1 MNAGEPI
8 RKFRPPMGDVM
19 LRVSMRRFTR
29 DRRGN
34 VAMIFAL
41 SIIPIIFLAGMGLDF
56 ATATQKRVKLNAAAD
71 AAALAAVAPGMMN
84 QPDASASSVAQKMFT
99 AQAATVTQLNVAA
112 TQPTVVITHTGL
124 ARNVNVSYTA
134 NSVNAFPNVLGLLTG
149 GTAQQYWPISGSSQ
163 ASSSIPPDINFY
175 LLLDNSPSMALAATT
190 AGITTMNNNTT
201 AQGGCAFGCHET
213 NPTSSDV
220 AGNPY
225 VSGNSGPQIDNYTLA
240 QNLGVVLR
248 IQNVASA
255 TSALMVS
262 AQQYQTTNSQFNV
275 ALKMAIFTFANAG
288 IDPVFPSGCTA
299 TSCTPSNNLSAAGT
313 AASGVDVI
321 EVCSN
326 NYLGP
331 YDSATK
337 SCTNNNNDEDTEF
350 DTAMSQMNTLMPNPG
365 TGASN
370 STPQEVLFIVT
381 DGVED
386 KQLADAWQTICKETE
401 TGSRCQQEFDTQLCT
416 QIKNRG
422 IFIAILYTVYEPLPA
437 TGNGSNTWYNSYV
450 APYQTNIGPNLQ
462 SCASPGLYFAVTT
475 DQDITAA
482 MKSLFQASVAT
493 ARLTQ

>member
-1 MNAGEPI
+1 MKIQNFGTAN
-8 RKFRPPMGDVM
+8 RVKVM
-19 LRVSMRRFTR
+19 LGDLTSRLCRNR
-29 DRRGN
+29 DGN

-41 SIIPIIFLAGMGLDF
+41 SIIPIIFFAGMGLDF
-56 ATATQKRVKLNAAAD
+56 AAATQKRVKLNAAAD

-84 QPDASASSVAQKMFT
+84 QSDASAIAAAQNMFT
-99 AQAATVTQLNVAA
+99 AQSATVPQLNIDPS
-112 TQPTVVITHTGL
+112 QPTVTVTHTGL
-124 ARNVNVSYTA
+124 ARNVNVTYTA
-134 NSVNAFPNVLGLLTG
+134 NSINAFPNVLGLLTG
-149 GTAQQYWPISGSSQ
+149 GTAQQYWPIGGSAQ
-163 ASSSIPPDINFY
+163 TSSTIPPNMNFY

-213 NPTSSDV
+213 NPTASDV
-220 AGNPY
+220 AGNPF
-225 VSGNSGPQIDNYTLA
+225 VSGNSGPRIDNYTLA

-248 IQNVASA
+248 IQNVAAA
-255 TSALMVS
+255 TSSLMTS

-275 ALKMAIFTFANAG
+275 AYKMAIFTFADAG
-288 IDPVFPSGCTA
+288 IDPVFPAGCSTS
-299 TSCTPSNNLSAAGT
+299 SCTPSNNLSAAGT
-313 AASGVDVI
+313 AASAVDVI
-321 EVCSN
+321 LVCSN

-331 YDSATK
+331 YQNGA
-337 SCTNNNNDEDTEF
+337 CQNNNSDQDTEF

-365 TGASN
+365 TGAAN

-386 KQLADAWQTICKETE
+386 KKLSDTWQTICKETE

-416 QIKNRG
+416 TIKNRG

-437 TGNGSNTWYNSYV
+437 SGNGSNSWYNSYV
-450 APYQTNIGPNLQ
+450 APYQTKIGPNLQ

-475 DQDITAA
+475 DQDITTA
-482 MKSLFQASVAT
+482 MTALFQASVAT

>member
-1 MNAGEPI
+1 MNASVPI
-8 RKFRPPMGDVM
+8 RKFRSPMGEVM
-19 LRVSMRRFTR
+19 LRVSMRRFSR

-41 SIIPIIFLAGMGLDF
+41 SIIPIIFFAGMGLDF
-56 ATATQKRVKLNAAAD
+56 AAATQKRVKLNAAAD

-84 QPDASASSVAQKMFT
+84 QSDASAIAAAQNMFT
-99 AQAATVTQLNVAA
+99 AQAATVPQLNIDPS
-112 TQPTVVITHTGL
+112 QPTVTVTHTGL

-134 NSVNAFPNVLGLLTG
+134 NSVNAFPNVLGLLNG
-149 GTAQQYWPISGSSQ
+149 GTAQQYWPISGSAQ
-163 ASSSIPPDINFY
+163 TSSTIPPNINFY

-220 AGNPY
+220 AGNPF
-225 VSGNSGPQIDNYTLA
+225 VSGNSGPRIDNYTLA
-240 QNLGVVLR
+240 QNLGVMLR
-248 IQNVASA
+248 IQNVAGA
-255 TSALMVS
+255 TSSLMTS
-262 AQQYQTTNSQFNV
+262 AQQYQTTNSQYNV
-275 ALKMAIFTFANAG
+275 AYNMAIFTFANAG
-288 IDPVFPSGCTA
+288 IDPVFPAGCSTS
-299 TSCTPSNNLSAAGT
+299 SCTPSNNLSAAGT
-313 AASGVDVI
+313 AASAVDVI
-321 EVCSN
+321 LVCSN

-331 YDSATK
+331 YQNGA
-337 SCTNNNNDEDTEF
+337 CQNNNSDEDTEF
-350 DTAMSQMNTLMPNPG
+350 DEAMSQMNTLMPNPG
-365 TGASN
+365 TGLAN

-386 KQLADAWQTICKETE
+386 KKLSDTWQTICKETE

-416 QIKNRG
+416 TIKNRG

-437 TGNGSNTWYNSYV
+437 SGNGSNSWYNSYV
-450 APYQTNIGPNLQ
+450 APYQTKIGPNLQ

-475 DQDITAA
+475 DQDIATA
-482 MKSLFQASVAT
+482 MKALFQASVNT

>member
-1 MNAGEPI
+1 ML
-8 RKFRPPMGDVM
+8 GD
-19 LRVSMRRFTR
+19 LTGRLCRNH
-29 DRRGN
+29 DGN

-41 SIIPIIFLAGMGLDF
+41 SIIPIIFFAGMGLDF
-56 ATATQKRVKLNAAAD
+56 AAATQKRVKLNAAAD
-71 AAALAAVAPGMMN
+71 AAALAAVAPGMIN
-84 QPDASASSVAQKMFT
+84 QSDASAISAAQNMFT
-99 AQAATVTQLNVAA
+99 AQAATVPQLNIAPS
-112 TQPTVVITHTGL
+112 QPTVTVTHTGL

-149 GTAQQYWPISGSSQ
+149 GTAQQYWPISGSAQ
-163 ASSSIPPDINFY
+163 TSSTIPPNMNFY

-220 AGNPY
+220 AGNPF
-225 VSGNSGPQIDNYTLA
+225 VSGNSGPRIDNYTLA
-240 QNLGVVLR
+240 QNLGVTLR
-248 IQNVASA
+248 IQNVAAA
-255 TSALMVS
+255 TQSLMTS

-275 ALKMAIFTFANAG
+275 TYRMAISTFANNG
-288 IDPVFPSGCTA
+288 IVPIFPPGCSTS
-299 TSCTPSNNLSAAGT
+299 SCTPSTNLSAAGT
-313 AASGVDVI
+313 AASAVDVI
-321 EVCSN
+321 MVCSN

-331 YDSATK
+331 YQNGA
-337 SCTNNNNDEDTEF
+337 CQNNNSDQDTEF
-350 DTAMSQMNTLMPNPG
+350 DTAMSQMNTMMPNPG
-365 TGASN
+365 TGAAN

-386 KQLADAWQTICKETE
+386 KKLSNSWQTTCKETE

-416 QIKNRG
+416 TIKNRG

-437 TGNGSNTWYNSYV
+437 SGNGSNSWYNSYV
-450 APYQTNIGPNLQ
+450 APYQSKIGPNLQ

-475 DQDITAA
+475 DQDITTA
-482 MKSLFQASVAT
+482 MTALFQASVAT

>member
-1 MNAGEPI
+1 MNASVPI
-8 RKFRPPMGDVM
+8 RKFRSPMGEVM
-19 LRVSMRRFTR
+19 LRVWMRRFSR

-41 SIIPIIFLAGMGLDF
+41 SIIPIIFFAGMGLDF
-56 ATATQKRVKLNAAAD
+56 AAATQKRVKLNAAAD
-71 AAALAAVAPGMMN
+71 SAALAAVAPGMMS
-84 QPDASASSVAQKMFT
+84 QSDASATTAAQNMFT
-99 AQAATVTQLNVAA
+99 AQAAAMPQLNIDSSQPIVA
-112 TQPTVVITHTGL
+112 ITHTGL

-163 ASSSIPPDINFY
+163 SSSTIPPNINFY

-220 AGNPY
+220 AGNPF

-240 QNLGVVLR
+240 HNLGVVLR

-255 TSALMVS
+255 TQSLMGS
-262 AQQYQTTNSQFNV
+262 AQKYQTTNSAYNV
-275 ALKMAIFTFANAG
+275 AYNMAIFTFANDG
-288 IDPVFPSGCTA
+288 IVPVFPPGCT
-299 TSCTPSNNLSAAGT
+299 TSSCTPSNNLSAAGT
-313 AASGVDVI
+313 AGGAVDVI

-331 YDSATK
+331 YDSRTA
-337 SCTNNNNDEDTEF
+337 SCTNNNSDEDTEF

-365 TGASN
+365 TGLAN

-386 KQLADAWQTICKETE
+386 KKLSDSWQTTCKETE

-416 QIKNRG
+416 TIKNRG

-437 TGNGSNTWYNSYV
+437 TGNGSNSWYNSYV
-450 APYQTNIGPNLQ
+450 APYQNKIGSNLQ
-462 SCASPGLYFAVTT
+462 SCATPGLYFAVTT

-482 MKSLFQASVAT
+482 MTALFQASVNT

>member
-1 MNAGEPI
+1 
-8 RKFRPPMGDVM
+8 
-19 LRVSMRRFTR
+19 MRWFSR

-99 AQAATVTQLNVAA
+99 AQAATVPQLNVSA
-112 TQPTVVITHTGL
+112 TQPTVTITHTGL

-134 NSVNAFPNVLGLLTG
+134 NSINAFPNVLGLLTG
-149 GTAQQYWPISGSSQ
+149 GTAQQYWSISGSSQ
-163 ASSSIPPDINFY
+163 ASSTIPPDINFY

-190 AGITTMNNNTT
+190 DGINTMNSNTT

-220 AGNPY
+220 AGNPT
-225 VSGNSGPQIDNYTLA
+225 VSGKQIDNYTLA
-240 QNLGVVLR
+240 KNLGVTLR

-255 TSALMVS
+255 TSALMVT
-262 AQQYQTTNSQFNV
+262 AQQYQTNNSQFNV

-288 IDPVFPSGCTA
+288 IDPVFPSSCSTS
-299 TSCTPSNNLSAAGT
+299 SCTPSNNLSAAGT

-321 EVCSN
+321 VVCSN

-331 YDSATK
+331 YQNG
-337 SCTNNNNDEDTEF
+337 SCQNNNNDEDTEF

-386 KQLADAWQTICKETE
+386 KQLSDTWQTVCKETE

-416 QIKNRG
+416 TIKNRG
-422 IFIAILYTVYEPLPA
+422 VFIAILYTVYEPLPA

-450 APYQTNIGPNLQ
+450 APYQSNIGPNLQ

-482 MKSLFQASVAT
+482 MQNLFKASVLT

>member
-1 MNAGEPI
+1 
-8 RKFRPPMGDVM
+8 M
-19 LRVSMRRFTR
+19 LAYLTGRLCRNR
-29 DRRGN
+29 DGN

-41 SIIPIIFLAGMGLDF
+41 SIIPIIFFAGMGLDF
-56 ATATQKRVKLNAAAD
+56 AAATQKRVKLNAAAD

-84 QPDASASSVAQKMFT
+84 QPDASASTAAQKMFT
-99 AQAATVTQLNVAA
+99 AQAATVAQLNID
-112 TQPTVVITHTGL
+112 TSQPTVTITHTGL

-134 NSVNAFPNVLGLLTG
+134 NSINAFPNVLGLLTG

-163 ASSSIPPDINFY
+163 TSSTIPPNMNFY

-190 AGITTMNNNTT
+190 AGITTMNNHTT

-220 AGNPY
+220 AGNPF

-240 QNLGVVLR
+240 KNLGVVLR

-255 TSALMVS
+255 TSALMTS
-262 AQQYQTTNSQFNV
+262 AQQYQTSNSQFNV
-275 ALKMAIFTFANAG
+275 AYKMAIFTFANAG
-288 IDPVFPSGCTA
+288 IVPVFPTSCT
-299 TSCTPSNNLSAAGT
+299 TTTCTPSNNLSAAGT
-313 AASGVDVI
+313 AASAVDVI

-331 YDSATK
+331 YDSRTA
-337 SCTNNNNDEDTEF
+337 SCTNDNSDEDTEF
-350 DTAMSQMNTLMPNPG
+350 DTAMNQMNTLMPDPG

-386 KQLADAWQTICKETE
+386 KALPDSLQTRCSETE

-416 QIKNRG
+416 TIKNRG

-450 APYQTNIGPNLQ
+450 APYQTKIGSNLQ

-475 DQDITAA
+475 DQDISTAMTA
-482 MKSLFQASVAT
+482 LFQASVAT

>member
-1 MNAGEPI
+1 ML
-8 RKFRPPMGDVM
+8 GD
-19 LRVSMRRFTR
+19 LTGRLCRNH
-29 DRRGN
+29 DGN

-41 SIIPIIFLAGMGLDF
+41 SIIPIIFFAGMGLDF
-56 ATATQKRVKLNAAAD
+56 AAATQKRVKLNAAAD

-84 QPDASASSVAQKMFT
+84 QSDASAIAAAQNMFT
-99 AQAATVTQLNVAA
+99 AQAATVPQLNIAPS
-112 TQPTVVITHTGL
+112 QPTVTVTHTGL

-149 GTAQQYWPISGSSQ
+149 GTAQQYWPISGSAQ
-163 ASSSIPPDINFY
+163 TSSTIPPNMNFY

-213 NPTSSDV
+213 NPTASDV
-220 AGNPY
+220 AGNPF
-225 VSGNSGPQIDNYTLA
+225 VSGNSGPRIDNYTLA
-240 QNLGVVLR
+240 QNLGVTLR
-248 IQNVASA
+248 IQNVAAA
-255 TSALMVS
+255 TQSLMTS

-275 ALKMAIFTFANAG
+275 TYRMAISTFANNG
-288 IDPVFPSGCTA
+288 IVPIFPPGCSTS
-299 TSCTPSNNLSAAGT
+299 SCTPSTNLSAAGT
-313 AASGVDVI
+313 AASAVDVI
-321 EVCSN
+321 MVCSN

-331 YDSATK
+331 YQNGA
-337 SCTNNNNDEDTEF
+337 CQNNNSDQDTEF
-350 DTAMSQMNTLMPNPG
+350 DTAMSQMNTMMPNPG
-365 TGASN
+365 TGAAN

-386 KQLADAWQTICKETE
+386 KKLSDSWQTTCKETE

-416 QIKNRG
+416 TIKNRG

-437 TGNGSNTWYNSYV
+437 SGNGSNSWYNSYV
-450 APYQTNIGPNLQ
+450 APYQSKIGPNLQ

-475 DQDITAA
+475 DQDITTA
-482 MKSLFQASVAT
+482 MTALFQASVAT

>member
-1 MNAGEPI
+1 
-8 RKFRPPMGDVM
+8 MGKVM
-19 LRVSMRRFTR
+19 LRFWMRRFCR

-41 SIIPIIFLAGMGLDF
+41 SIIPIIFFAGMGLDF
-56 ATATQKRVKLNAAAD
+56 AAATQKRAKLNAAAD

-84 QPDASASSVAQKMFT
+84 QSDASAITAAQNMFT
-99 AQAATVTQLNVAA
+99 AQAATVPQLNIDPS
-112 TQPTVVITHTGL
+112 QPIVTVTHTGL
-124 ARNVNVSYTA
+124 ARNVNVTYTA
-134 NSVNAFPNVLGLLTG
+134 NSINAFPNVLGLLTG
-149 GTAQQYWPISGSSQ
+149 GTAQQYWPIGGSAQ
-163 ASSSIPPDINFY
+163 TSSTIPPNMNFY

-220 AGNPY
+220 AGNPT
-225 VSGNSGPQIDNYTLA
+225 VNGKQIDNYTLA
-240 QNLGVVLR
+240 KNLGVTLR
-248 IQNVASA
+248 IQNVAAA
-255 TSALMVS
+255 TSSLMTS
-262 AQQYQTTNSQFNV
+262 AQQYQTTNSQYNV
-275 ALKMAIFTFANAG
+275 AYNMAIFTFANAG
-288 IDPVFPSGCTA
+288 IVPVFPAGCSTS
-299 TSCTPSNNLSAAGT
+299 SCTPSNNLSAAGT
-313 AASGVDVI
+313 AASAVDVI
-321 EVCSN
+321 LVCSN

-331 YDSATK
+331 YQNGA
-337 SCTNNNNDEDTEF
+337 CQNNNSDQDTEF

-365 TGASN
+365 TGAAN

-386 KQLADAWQTICKETE
+386 KKLSDTWQTICKETE

-416 QIKNRG
+416 TIKNRG

-437 TGNGSNTWYNSYV
+437 SGNGSNSWYNSYV
-450 APYQTNIGPNLQ
+450 APYQTKIGPNLQ

-475 DQDITAA
+475 DQDITTA
-482 MKSLFQASVAT
+482 MTALFQASVAT

>member
-1 MNAGEPI
+1 MNASVPI
-8 RKFRPPMGDVM
+8 RKFRSPMGEVM
-19 LRVSMRRFTR
+19 LRVWMHRFSR

-34 VAMIFAL
+34 VAMTFAL

-71 AAALAAVAPGMMN
+71 AAALAAVAPSMMN
-84 QPDASASSVAQKMFT
+84 QSDANAQTAAQNMFNAQAFTVPQLEMDAS
-99 AQAATVTQLNVAA
+99 
-112 TQPTVVITHTGL
+112 QPTVTISHTGL

-134 NSVNAFPNVLGLLTG
+134 NSINAFPNVLGLLTG

-163 ASSSIPPDINFY
+163 SSSTIPPNINFY

-190 AGITTMNNNTT
+190 DGINTMNSNTT

-220 AGNPY
+220 AGNPF

-255 TSALMVS
+255 TSALMTA
-262 AQQYQTTNSQFNV
+262 AQQYETTNSQYNV
-275 ALKMAIFTFANAG
+275 GYNMAIFTFANAG
-288 IDPVFPSGCTA
+288 IVPVYP
-299 TSCTPSNNLSAAGT
+299 TSCTTTTCTPSSNLSAAGT
-313 AASGVDVI
+313 AAKAIDVI

-331 YDSATK
+331 YDTK
-337 SCTNNNNDEDTEF
+337 NKVCTNDNSDEDTEF
-350 DTAMSQMNTLMPNPG
+350 DTAMNQMNKLMPNPG

-370 STPQEVLFIVT
+370 STPQDVLFIVT

-386 KQLADAWQTICKETE
+386 KALPDSWQTKCSETE

-416 QIKNRG
+416 TIKKRG

-437 TGNGSNTWYNSYV
+437 TGNGSNSWYNSYV
-450 APYQTNIGPNLQ
+450 EPYQSKIGTNLQ
-462 SCASPGLYFAVTT
+462 SCATPGLYFAVTT
-475 DQDITAA
+475 DDDIAAA
-482 MKSLFQASVAT
+482 MKALFQASVNS

>member
-1 MNAGEPI
+1 ML
-8 RKFRPPMGDVM
+8 GD
-19 LRVSMRRFTR
+19 LTGRFCL
-29 DRRGN
+29 DRSGN
-34 VAMIFAL
+34 VAIIFAL

-56 ATATQKRVKLNAAAD
+56 AAATQKRVKLNAAAD

-84 QPDASASSVAQKMFT
+84 QPDASASSMAQNMFT
-99 AQAATVTQLNVAA
+99 AQAATVPQLNVDAA
-112 TQPTVVITHTGL
+112 QPTVTVTHTGL

-134 NSVNAFPNVLGLLTG
+134 KSINAFPNVLGLLNG

-163 ASSSIPPDINFY
+163 ASSTIPPDMNFY

-190 AGITTMNNNTT
+190 DGINTMNSNTT

-220 AGNPY
+220 AGNPT
-225 VSGNSGPQIDNYTLA
+225 VNGKQIDNYTLA
-240 QNLGVVLR
+240 KNLGVTLR
-248 IQNVASA
+248 IQNVAAA

-262 AQQYQTTNSQFNV
+262 AQQYQTTNSQYNV
-275 ALKMAIFTFANAG
+275 AYNMAIFTFANDG
-288 IDPVFPSGCTA
+288 IDPVFPSGCSTS
-299 TSCTPSNNLSAAGT
+299 SCTPSNNLSAAGT

-331 YDSATK
+331 YQNGACQNDNS
-337 SCTNNNNDEDTEF
+337 DEDTEF
-350 DTAMSQMNTLMPNPG
+350 DMAMSQMNSLMPNPG

-386 KQLADAWQTICKETE
+386 KKLSDSWQTICKETE
-401 TGSRCQQEFDTQLCT
+401 TGSRCQQEFDTQLCAT
-416 QIKNRG
+416 IKNRG

-450 APYQTNIGPNLQ
+450 APYQTKIGSNLQ
-462 SCASPGLYFAVTT
+462 NCASPGLYFAVTT

-482 MKSLFQASVAT
+482 MKALFQASVAT

>member
-1 MNAGEPI
+1 
-8 RKFRPPMGDVM
+8 
-19 LRVSMRRFTR
+19 
-29 DRRGN
+29 
-34 VAMIFAL
+34 MIFAL
-41 SIIPIIFLAGMGLDF
+41 SIIPIIFFAGMGLDF
-56 ATATQKRVKLNAAAD
+56 AAATQKRVKLNAAAD
-71 AAALAAVAPGMMN
+71 AAALAAVAPGMMS
-84 QPDASASSVAQKMFT
+84 QSDASAITAAQNMFT
-99 AQAATVTQLNVAA
+99 AQAATVPQLNIDPS
-112 TQPTVVITHTGL
+112 QPIVTVTHTGL

-149 GTAQQYWPISGSSQ
+149 GTAQQYWPISGSAQ
-163 ASSSIPPDINFY
+163 TSSSIPPNINFY

-213 NPTSSDV
+213 NPTASDV
-220 AGNPY
+220 AGNPF
-225 VSGNSGPQIDNYTLA
+225 VSGNSGPRIDNYTLA

-255 TSALMVS
+255 TSALMTS
-262 AQQYQTTNSQFNV
+262 AQQYQTTNSQYNV
-275 ALKMAIFTFANAG
+275 AYNMAIFTFANAG
-288 IDPVFPSGCTA
+288 IDPVFPAGCSTS
-299 TSCTPSNNLSAAGT
+299 SCTPSNNLSAAGT
-313 AASGVDVI
+313 AASAVDVI
-321 EVCSN
+321 LVCSN

-331 YDSATK
+331 YQNGA
-337 SCTNNNNDEDTEF
+337 CQNNNSDQDTEF
-350 DTAMSQMNTLMPNPG
+350 DLAMSQMNTLMPNPG
-365 TGASN
+365 TGLAN

-386 KQLADAWQTICKETE
+386 KKLSDTWQTICKETE

-416 QIKNRG
+416 TIKNRG

-437 TGNGSNTWYNSYV
+437 SGNGSNSWYNSYV
-450 APYQTNIGPNLQ
+450 APYQTKIGPNLQ

-482 MKSLFQASVAT
+482 MKALFQASVNT

>member
-1 MNAGEPI
+1 MNASAPI
-8 RKFRPPMGDVM
+8 RKFRSPMGDVM
-19 LRVSMRRFTR
+19 LRVWMRRFPR

-41 SIIPIIFLAGMGLDF
+41 SIIPIMFFAGMGLDF
-56 ATATQKRVKLNAAAD
+56 AAATQKRVKLNAAAD
-71 AAALAAVAPGMMN
+71 SAALAAVAPGMMS
-84 QPDASASSVAQKMFT
+84 QSDASAITAAQNMFT
-99 AQAATVTQLNVAA
+99 AQAAAVPQLNINGS
-112 TQPTVVITHTGL
+112 QPTVTVTHTGL

-134 NSVNAFPNVLGLLTG
+134 NSVNAFPNVLGLLNG

-190 AGITTMNNNTT
+190 DGINTMNSNTT

-220 AGNPY
+220 AGNPF
-225 VSGNSGPQIDNYTLA
+225 VSGNSGPRIDNYTLA
-240 QNLGVVLR
+240 QSLGVVLR

-255 TSALMVS
+255 TSALMT
-262 AQQYQTTNSQFNV
+262 AAKDYQTTNSAYNV
-275 ALKMAIFTFANAG
+275 AYNMAIFTFANNG
-288 IDPVFPSGCTA
+288 IDPVFPAGCT
-299 TSCTPSNNLSAAGT
+299 TSSCTPSNNLSAAGT
-313 AASGVDVI
+313 AASGIDVI
-321 EVCSN
+321 VVCSN

-331 YDSATK
+331 YQNGA
-337 SCTNNNNDEDTEF
+337 CTNDNSDEDTEF

-365 TGASN
+365 TGLAN

-386 KQLADAWQTICKETE
+386 KKLSDTWQTICKETE

-416 QIKNRG
+416 TIKNRG

-437 TGNGSNTWYNSYV
+437 TGNGSNSWYNSYV
-450 APYQTNIGPNLQ
+450 APYQTKIGPNLQ

-475 DQDITAA
+475 DQDITSA
-482 MKSLFQASVAT
+482 MSALFKASVNT

>member
-1 MNAGEPI
+1 MNASVRI
-8 RKFRPPMGDVM
+8 RKFRLPMGEVM
-19 LRVSMRRFTR
+19 LGVWMRRFSG

-34 VAMIFAL
+34 IAMIFAL
-41 SIIPIIFLAGMGLDF
+41 SIIPIIFFAGMGLDF
-56 ATATQKRVKLNAAAD
+56 AAATQKRVKLNAAAD

-84 QPDASASSVAQKMFT
+84 QSDASATTAAQNMFS
-99 AQAATVTQLNVAA
+99 AQAATVPQLNINAS
-112 TQPTVVITHTGL
+112 QPTVTVTHTGL

-134 NSVNAFPNVLGLLTG
+134 NSINAFPNVLGLLTG

-163 ASSSIPPDINFY
+163 SSSTIPPNINFY

-190 AGITTMNNNTT
+190 AGITTMNDNTT

-220 AGNPY
+220 AGNPF
-225 VSGNSGPQIDNYTLA
+225 VSGKSGPQIDNYTLA
-240 QNLGVVLR
+240 HNLGVVLR

-255 TSALMVS
+255 TSALMTA
-262 AQQYQTTNSQFNV
+262 AQKYQTTNSQFNV
-275 ALKMAIFTFANAG
+275 AYYMAIFTFANAG
-288 IDPVFPSGCTA
+288 IVPVFPSGCSTS
-299 TSCTPSNNLSAAGT
+299 SCTPSNNLSAAGT
-313 AASGVDVI
+313 AASAIDVI

-331 YDSATK
+331 YDSKTA
-337 SCTNNNNDEDTEF
+337 SCTNDNSDEDTEF
-350 DTAMSQMNTLMPNPG
+350 DTAVNQMNKLMPNPG

-386 KQLADAWQTICKETE
+386 KALPDSWQTKCSETE

-416 QIKNRG
+416 TIKNRG

-437 TGNGSNTWYNSYV
+437 TGNGSNSWYNSYV
-450 APYQTNIGPNLQ
+450 SPYQTKIGPNLQ

-475 DQDITAA
+475 DQDITTA
-482 MKSLFQASVAT
+482 MTALFEASVAT

>member
-1 MNAGEPI
+1 MNAGVPI
-8 RKFRPPMGDVM
+8 RKFRSPMGEVM
-19 LRVSMRRFTR
+19 LRVWMRQFSR

-34 VAMIFAL
+34 VAIIFAL
-41 SIIPIIFLAGMGLDF
+41 SIIPIMFFAGMGLDF
-56 ATATQKRVKLNAAAD
+56 AAATQKRVKLNAAAD
-71 AAALAAVAPGMMN
+71 SAALAAVAPGMMS
-84 QPDASASSVAQKMFT
+84 QSDAAAITAAQHMFT
-99 AQAATVTQLNVAA
+99 AQAAAVPQLNVNAS
-112 TQPTVVITHTGL
+112 QPNVTVTHTGL

-163 ASSSIPPDINFY
+163 ASSTIPPDINFY

-213 NPTSSDV
+213 NPTASDV
-220 AGNPY
+220 AGNPT
-225 VSGNSGPQIDNYTLA
+225 VNGKQIDNYTLA
-240 QNLGVVLR
+240 QNLGVTLR
-248 IQNVASA
+248 IQNVAAA
-255 TSALMVS
+255 TQSLMNS
-262 AQQYQTTNSQFNV
+262 AQQYQTSNSQFNV
-275 ALKMAIFTFANAG
+275 AYNMAIFTFANNG
-288 IDPVFPSGCTA
+288 VDPVFPPGCSTS
-299 TSCTPSNNLSAAGT
+299 SCTPSSNLSAAGT
-313 AASGVDVI
+313 AASAVDVI
-321 EVCSN
+321 LVCSN

-331 YDSATK
+331 YQNGA
-337 SCTNNNNDEDTEF
+337 CQNNNSDEDTEF

-386 KQLADAWQTICKETE
+386 KKLSDTWQTICKETE

-416 QIKNRG
+416 TIKNRG
-422 IFIAILYTVYEPLPA
+422 IFIAILYTVYQPLPA
-437 TGNGSNTWYNSYV
+437 TGNGSNSWYNSYV
-450 APYQTNIGPNLQ
+450 APYLSKIGPNLQ

-475 DQDITAA
+475 DQDISTAMTA
-482 MKSLFQASVAT
+482 LFQASVAT

>member
-1 MNAGEPI
+1 ML
-8 RKFRPPMGDVM
+8 GD
-19 LRVSMRRFTR
+19 LTGRLCRNR
-29 DRRGN
+29 DGN

-41 SIIPIIFLAGMGLDF
+41 SIIPIIFFAGMGLDF
-56 ATATQKRVKLNAAAD
+56 AAATQKRVKLNAAAD

-84 QPDASASSVAQKMFT
+84 QSDASAITAAQNMFT
-99 AQAATVTQLNVAA
+99 AQAATVPQLNIDPS
-112 TQPTVVITHTGL
+112 QPTVTVTHTGL
-124 ARNVNVSYTA
+124 ARNVNVTYTA
-134 NSVNAFPNVLGLLTG
+134 NSINAFPNVLGLLNG
-149 GTAQQYWPISGSSQ
+149 GTAQQYWPIGGSAQ
-163 ASSSIPPDINFY
+163 TSSTIPPNMNFY

-220 AGNPY
+220 AGNPT
-225 VSGNSGPQIDNYTLA
+225 VNGKQIDNYTLA
-240 QNLGVVLR
+240 KNLGVTLR
-248 IQNVASA
+248 IQNVAAA
-255 TSALMVS
+255 TSSLMTS

-275 ALKMAIFTFANAG
+275 AYKMAIFTFADAG
-288 IDPVFPSGCTA
+288 IDPVFPAGCSTS
-299 TSCTPSNNLSAAGT
+299 SCTPSNNLSAAGT
-313 AASGVDVI
+313 AASAVDVI
-321 EVCSN
+321 LVCSN

-331 YDSATK
+331 YQNGA
-337 SCTNNNNDEDTEF
+337 CQNNNSDQDTEF

-365 TGASN
+365 TGAAN

-386 KQLADAWQTICKETE
+386 KKLSDTWQTICKETE

-416 QIKNRG
+416 TIKNRG

-437 TGNGSNTWYNSYV
+437 SGNGSNSWYNSYV
-450 APYQTNIGPNLQ
+450 APYQTKIGPNLQ

-475 DQDITAA
+475 DQDITTA
-482 MKSLFQASVAT
+482 MTALFQASVAT